1 MDAAQTFSA
10 GIKVPSVFL
19 NLIQAVGIAQRA
31 ASAGDLTGMA
41 EGIEGRVWQATADL
55 ADGAL
60 VTVCDRVIDVV
71 DPLSDP
77 IVLTTANLSWTD
89 RLVLGVFRGYAG
101 ANQRPGQASDASFD
115 AAGAPVL
122 FMGYT
127 GLGGKDAGLATPTAG
142 NPPLPADG
150 VSWAIQITTGL
161 WLYVDPSDLA
171 LKLYNAT
178 GASIRT
184 PLLWFFATGDLGKR

>member
-1 MDAAQTFSA
+1 MDTARTFSA
-10 GIKVPSVFL
+10 GVEVGAVFL
-19 NLIQAVGIAQRA
+19 NLMQSVGIAQRA
-31 ASAGDLTGMA
+31 ASAGDLSGMTK
-41 EGIEGRVWQATADL
+41 GIEGRVWQSATDL
-55 ADGAL
+55 ADGTLA
-60 VTVCDRVIDVV
+60 TVCDRAIDVV

-77 IVLTTANLSWTD
+77 IVLTTANLSWID

-122 FMGYT
+122 FLGYT
-127 GLGGKDAGLATPTAG
+127 GLGGKDAGLTAPSAG

-184 PLLWFFATGDLGKR
+184 PLLWFFASGDTGKR